1 MKLKHNIFLAILFV
15 AGMVWAGESR
25 VAVTIYNNNLALVR
39 EARTIQLKKGMQE
52 FRFVDVAA
60 QIDPTSVHFKSLTN
74 PKDIDL
80 LEQNYEYDLV
90 GTDRLLQKYV
100 DQQIVASTKDGHV
113 FKGKLL
119 NTTSGDVILQGD
131 DGGVVVVKAAVLE
144 NIQFPAL
151 PEGLLT
157 RPTLVWLLNSKKG
170 GKQESE
176 ISYLTNGIKW
186 HAEYVA
192 VTNQED
198 TEIELS
204 GWVSIDNNSGATY
217 RDAKVKLVAGDVHR
231 AKKERRLY
239 NSLAKAELMAA
250 PSADQFKEKSFFEY
264 HLYTLQRPA
273 TIRDRQIKQ
282 LSLFAPAQV
291 KVDKIYTFDGLAN
304 DKKVSVDLQF
314 KNDKAAGLGM
324 PLPKGKIRVYKKD
337 EDQSQE
343 FIGEDNIDHTPKD
356 EKVKITMGNAFDLV
370 GERKILSDKKLGKR
384 SRQQKIQV
392 ILRNHKDKQVVIH
405 VLEHF
410 WGDWEFV
417 GPTPPIIKKD
427 AEKVEFKAPVPA
439 NGEKKL
445 EFTVLTRW

>member
-1 MKLKHNIFLAILFV
+1 MKLKYSLFLIIFFVGGILK
-15 AGMVWAGESR
+15 ADEPK
-25 VAVTIYNNNLALVR
+25 VAVTVYNNNLALVR
-39 EARTIQLKKGMQE
+39 EARTIQLKKGVQE

-60 QIDPTSVHFKSLTN
+60 KIDPTSVHFKSLSD
-74 PKDIDL
+74 PADVDL
-80 LEQNYEYDLV
+80 LEQNFEYDLV
-90 GTDRLLQKYV
+90 GTERLLQKYI
-100 DQQIVASTKDGHV
+100 DQQIVTSTKDGHV

-119 NTTSGDVILQGD
+119 NTTSGDVILENE
-131 DGGVVVVKAAVLE
+131 DGSVVVVKAAVLQ

-157 RPTLVWLLNSKKG
+157 RPTLVWLLSSKKG

-176 ISYLTNGIKW
+176 ISYLTHGINW

-192 VTNQED
+192 VANQSD

-204 GWVSIDNNSGATY
+204 GWVSIENRSGATY
-217 RDAKVKLVAGDVHR
+217 QNAKVKLVAGDVHK
-231 AKKERRLY
+231 AKKERRMY
-239 NSLAKAELMAA
+239 NTLPKVEALSAMAA
-250 PSADQFKEKSFFEY
+250 PPFQEKAFFEY

-282 LSLFAPAQV
+282 LSLFEPAQV
-291 KVDKIYTFDGLAN
+291 KVDKIFTFDGLAN
-304 DKKVSVDLQF
+304 DKKVSVDLEF
-314 KNDKAAGLGM
+314 KNDKASGLGI
-324 PLPKGKIRVYKKD
+324 PLPKGKFRVYKQD

-343 FIGEDNIDHTPKD
+343 FIGEDNIDHTAKD
-356 EKVKITMGNAFDLV
+356 EKVKITLGNAFDLV
-370 GERKILSDKKLGKR
+370 GERTILSDKKLGKR

-392 ILRNHKDKQVVIH
+392 KLRNHKDKQVVIH

-427 AEKVEFKAPVPA
+427 AEKVEFRALVPA

>member
-1 MKLKHNIFLAILFV
+1 MKLKTSLFLIIFLAVGIIR
-15 AGMVWAGESR
+15 ADEPK
-25 VAVTIYNNNLALVR
+25 VAVTVYNNNLALVR
-39 EARTIQLKKGMQE
+39 EARTIQLKKGIQE

-60 QIDPTSVHFKSLTN
+60 KIDPTSVHFKSLSN
-74 PKDIDL
+74 PDDVDL
-80 LEQNYEYDLV
+80 LEQNFEYDLV
-90 GTDRLLQKYV
+90 GTERLLQKYI
-100 DQQIVASTKDGHV
+100 DQQIVASTKDGRV

-119 NTTSGDVILQGD
+119 NTTSGDVILQD
-131 DGGVVVVKAAVLE
+131 EDGSVTVVKAAVLE

-176 ISYLTNGIKW
+176 ISYLTRGMNW

-192 VTNQED
+192 VTNRND

-204 GWVSIDNNSGATY
+204 GWVSIENKSGATY
-217 RDAKVKLVAGDVHR
+217 QNAKVKLVAGDVHK
-231 AKKERRLY
+231 AKKERRTY
-239 NSLAKAELMAA
+239 NTMPKVEALSAMAPPFQEKA
-250 PSADQFKEKSFFEY
+250 FFEY

-282 LSLFAPAQV
+282 LSLFEPALV
-291 KVDKIYTFDGLAN
+291 KVKKIYTYDGLAN

-314 KNDKAAGLGM
+314 KNDKATGLGI
-324 PLPKGKIRVYKKD
+324 PLPKGKFRVYKQD

-356 EKVKITMGNAFDLV
+356 EKVKITLGNAFDLV
-370 GERKILSDKKLGKR
+370 GERTILSDKKLGKR

-410 WGDWEFV
+410 WGDWELI
-417 GPTPPIIKKD
+417 GPTPPILKKD

>member
-1 MKLKHNIFLAILFV
+1 MKLKYSLFLIIFLIVGILR
-15 AGMVWAGESR
+15 ADEPK

-39 EARTIQLKKGMQE
+39 EIRTIQLKKGLQE
-52 FRFVDVAA
+52 FRFVNVAA
-60 QIDPTSVHFKSLTN
+60 KIDPTSVRFKSLSD
-74 PKDIDL
+74 PADVDL
-80 LEQNYEYDLV
+80 LEQNFEYDLV
-90 GTDRLLQKYV
+90 GTERLLQKYI
-100 DQQIVASTKDGHV
+100 DQQIVASTKEGHV

-119 NTTSGDVILQGD
+119 NTTSGDVILQSE
-131 DGGVVVVKAAVLE
+131 DGSVVVVKAAVLE

-170 GKQESE
+170 GRQESE
-176 ISYLTNGIKW
+176 ISYLTRGIKW
-186 HAEYVA
+186 HAEYIA
-192 VTNQED
+192 LTNKTD
-198 TEIELS
+198 TKIELS
-204 GWVSIDNNSGATY
+204 GWVSIENKSGATY
-217 RDAKVKLVAGDVHR
+217 KNAKVKLVAGDVHE

-239 NSLAKAELMAA
+239 NTLRKAETLSAMAA
-250 PSADQFKEKSFFEY
+250 PPFQEKAFFEY
-264 HLYTLQRPA
+264 HLYTLQRPS
-273 TIRDRQIKQ
+273 TIRDRQTKQ
-282 LSLFAPAQV
+282 LSLFEPTQV
-291 KVDKIYTFDGLAN
+291 KVEKIYTFDGLAN
-304 DKKVSVDLQF
+304 DKKVSVDLEF
-314 KNDKAAGLGM
+314 KNDKAAGLGI
-324 PLPKGKIRVYKKD
+324 PLPKGKFRVYKQD

-356 EKVKITMGNAFDLV
+356 EKVKITLGNAFDLV
-370 GERKILSDKKLGKR
+370 GERTILSDKKMGKR
-384 SRQQKIQV
+384 SRKQKIQV
-392 ILRNHKDKQVVIH
+392 ILRNHKNKQVVIH